1 MATKKQQ
8 NQNNKN
14 VITGRNIY
22 KDEHDRTIF
31 YSSMRKQGFVIKPGT
46 ENAFRAYSN
55 RFLVA
60 FIAIVFLD
68 IFLIHNLLFSVP
80 LGIAVLGYMEY
91 RWRKLLATYTMIQN
105 FDISKNKKSFEVI
118 VAMTTP
124 DLILRFVLYLAL
136 SICLILNIYAT
147 PEIES
152 NIVLTVASY
161 VLSAFALYMSGRYV
175 YAITKKKK

>member
-1 MATKKQQ
+1 MATKKQEK
-8 NQNNKN
+8 QNNKN

-22 KDEHDRTIF
+22 KDDLDRTIF
-31 YSSMRKQGFVIKPGT
+31 YSTMRKQGFVIKAGT

-68 IFLIHNLLFSVP
+68 IFLLHNLLFSVP
-80 LGIAVLGYMEY
+80 LGIAVLAYMEY
-91 RWRKLLATYTMIQN
+91 RWRKLLDTYTMIQN

-118 VAMTTP
+118 IAMSSQ

-136 SICLILNIYAT
+136 AVCLVLNIYVT
-147 PEIES
+147 PEIEAS
-152 NIVLTVASY
+152 IVLTIASY
-161 VLSAFALYMSGRYV
+161 LLSAFALYMAFRYV
-175 YAITKKKK
+175 YALTKKGK